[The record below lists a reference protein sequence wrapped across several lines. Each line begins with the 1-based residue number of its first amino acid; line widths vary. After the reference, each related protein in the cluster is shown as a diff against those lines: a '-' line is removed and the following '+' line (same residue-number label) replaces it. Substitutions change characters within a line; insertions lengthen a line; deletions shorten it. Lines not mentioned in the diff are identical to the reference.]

1 MCTALV
7 ILEKT
12 CRNWMDFGLVSSS
25 VVEEIAALMA
35 AASFLEVSALRMLRM
50 NLAAWEA
57 HDIMQCWSW
66 IVLSYNELYM
76 MNWRNVDDVHR
87 YIVFEQLIR
96 NFIANRF
103 RQGRLYV
110 FLWDILPWTVGLMTS
125 VLQFSGPTGVAVAVT
140 TSGGF
145 HVSMGVTPIAGWF
158 TIENQWKSYFNG
170 W

>member
-7 ILEKT
+7 ILGKT

-110 FLWDILPWTVGLMTS
+110 FLWDILPWTIASWHQCCNSVGLQGS
-125 VLQFSGPTGVAVAVT
+125 QSQSQQAG
-140 TSGGF
+140 
-145 HVSMGVTPIAGWF
+145 VSMFPWGLP
-158 TIENQWKSYFNG
+158 Q
-170 W
+170 